1 MNNMTT
7 EDKVSYA
14 VTEIVKSLKMAR
26 AGLRYILM
34 VDETADVEK
43 IAFLFSQCTDS
54 LLEMEHIS
62 YSGEYDNGL
71 VTRDYFEKIV
81 QDKFAD
87 WEKTKKK
94 ADEDWLNFLKENDNE
109 AYTRRMKIVAMRD
122 ECDKMRER
130 VSKANKE
137 ELPGLLCEYREMLNK
152 TRKYIDGETD
162 DENKSDAID
171 EEIERALE
179 YAETD

>member
-14 VTEIVKSLKMAR
+14 VDEIVKSLEMAR

-34 VDETADVEK
+34 VDETANIEK
-43 IAFLFSQCTDS
+43 IAVLFSQCTDV

-62 YSGEYDNGL
+62 DRGEYD
-71 VTRDYFEKIV
+71 DKHMFAHSYFEKVV

-87 WEKTKKK
+87 WEQTKKK
-94 ADEDWLNFLKENDNE
+94 ADEDWLNYLKEHDHE
-109 AYTRRMKIVAMRD
+109 EYMRRMKIVEMRD

-130 VSKANKE
+130 VAKANKE

-152 TRKYIDGETD
+152 TRKYIDGET
-162 DENKSDAID
+162 E
-171 EEIERALE
+171 
-179 YAETD
+179 